1 MKKIFLLSF
10 LSIFIFSQNIT
21 ATPVDIIK
29 PKTPTEE
36 SVQVKKKKKK
46 KRFFARMTERI
57 MKKRVGRMI
66 KKLGLDPKNCDRI
79 IKTDGEELDVIIVN
93 VGPER
98 IRYKKCD
105 FQNGPTRSIQRED
118 IFMIKYANGK
128 KKVLTD
134 IEKLKDGISKSLK
147 TSNQKNQDTSTRQ
160 DWNLGFLIGILLGLI
175 GLLVIALA
183 MTGDKRKRALR
194 GALAG
199 MFTIILISIAF
210 ALLLLSA
217 V

>member
-1 MKKIFLLSF
+1 MKKILLLSF
-10 LSIFIFSQNIT
+10 LIIFSFSQNTT
-21 ATPVDIIK
+21 ATPVDVIK
-29 PKTPTEE
+29 PKIPTEE
-36 SVQVKKKKKK
+36 TVQGKKKKKK

-57 MKKRVGRMI
+57 MKKRVGKII
-66 KKLGLDPKNCDRI
+66 KKLGLDPKDCDRI
-79 IKTDGEELDVIIVN
+79 IKTDGEELDVVIVN

-105 FQNGPTRSIQRED
+105 FQNGPTRSIRKED
-118 IFMIKYANGK
+118 IFMIKYADGK
-128 KKVLTD
+128 KEVLTD
-134 IEKLKDGISKSLK
+134 IEELKDRKSKPLR
-147 TSNQKNQDTSTRQ
+147 TSNQENQDTSTRQ
-160 DWNLGFLIGILLGLI
+160 DWNLGFIIGVLLGLL

-199 MFTIILISIAF
+199 MLTIIVISITL